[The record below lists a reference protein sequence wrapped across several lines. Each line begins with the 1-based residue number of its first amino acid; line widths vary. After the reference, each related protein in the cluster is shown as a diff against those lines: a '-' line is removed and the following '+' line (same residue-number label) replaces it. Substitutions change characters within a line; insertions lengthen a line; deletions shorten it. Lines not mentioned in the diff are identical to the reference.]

1 MEIKNDF
8 EVHAPIDTAWAVLT
22 DLELVAPCMPG
33 ASLTGRDG
41 EDYIGKVKVRVGP
54 ATSEF
59 KGVARFSSLEPE
71 NYAAVI
77 TAKGSD
83 TRGAGNAS
91 ATVSASLTANGDNLT
106 TVHVLTDMQIAGKL
120 AQFGSGMIQQ
130 VSEKLLAE
138 FTRRLEVVLDSNSGA
153 ETTDGTAATAPADG
167 ASAAAVPAD
176 TMQTSPAAS
185 ETVSEESAS
194 EPAVTAPPGP
204 APEVPAAPEPASA
217 AAPPSVEEEPGVPA
231 NFTYV
236 PEVPGEPYKYALT
249 SASAGRTTH
258 WSARTPAS
266 DTSTTGTSAPSA
278 PDADDE
284 RGEEGDTV
292 AETTSVQATAV
303 ETGLPEVAEQVGEE
317 DGGATSD
324 AEAAADRPRGAPAR
338 KRVTFDDDDGEA
350 LDLMKY
356 AGGSIA
362 KRVAPIV
369 VGVAVVVVLVLLLVV
384 VF

>member
-71 NYAAVI
+71 KYAAVI

-153 ETTDGTAATAPADG
+153 ETTESAAPAGAATAVPD
-167 ASAAAVPAD
+167 AAP
-176 TMQTSPAAS
+176 TTTAAS
-185 ETVSEESAS
+185 PPSAS
-194 EPAVTAPPGP
+194 EPGAAADPEPRPEPVAPKTAV
-204 APEVPAAPEPASA
+204 PEPAAAS

-278 PDADDE
+278 PAADDE

-303 ETGLPEVAEQVGEE
+303 ETGLPEAAEQVGEE
-317 DGGATSD
+317 GGGATSD